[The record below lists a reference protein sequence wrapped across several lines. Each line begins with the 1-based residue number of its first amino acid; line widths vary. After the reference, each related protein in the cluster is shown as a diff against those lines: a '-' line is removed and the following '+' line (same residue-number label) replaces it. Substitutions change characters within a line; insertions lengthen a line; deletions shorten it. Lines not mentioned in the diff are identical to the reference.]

1 MIFIISLVMYC
12 VNTNSIKTRAEAENK
27 FLFTILDLILT

>member
-12 VNTNSIKTRAEAENK
+12 VNTNSMKTRAEAEKRTN
-27 FLFTILDLILT
+27 FY

>member
-12 VNTNSIKTRAEAENK
+12 VNTFNVNEDNIP
-27 FLFTILDLILT
+27 FLLELLLS